1 MQLKQKSIFLNS
13 TEVPTNEFN
22 TMSIKP
28 QSTYPTQSYTDRN
41 TYNQNNYENK
51 TTSYQ
56 HDCIYDND
64 ENN

>member
-1 MQLKQKSIFLNS
+1 
-13 TEVPTNEFN
+13 
-22 TMSIKP
+22 MSIKP